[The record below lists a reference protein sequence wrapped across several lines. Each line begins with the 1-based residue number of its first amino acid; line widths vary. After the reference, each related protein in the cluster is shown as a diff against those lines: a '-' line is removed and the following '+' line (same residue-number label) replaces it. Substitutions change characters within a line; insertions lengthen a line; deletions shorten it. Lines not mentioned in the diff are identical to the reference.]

1 MDKIYAKIGAMEES
15 QRFQEKKDITHKFPG
30 GFSSPE
36 CIWPVDH
43 QIEDLTKPNFELDD
57 GDWELFP
64 KRSPLFPEDRIIG
77 RQCGKLHLDII
88 SSLLALG
95 CNSSCEKI
103 CSYMKP
109 QDLYRFS
116 A

>member
-30 GFSSPE
+30 GFSCVVISSSRL
-36 CIWPVDH
+36 DSF
-43 QIEDLTKPNFELDD
+43 QDLTKPNFELDG

-77 RQCGKLHLDII
+77 RQCGNLHLDII

-109 QDLYRFS
+109 QDLYRSS